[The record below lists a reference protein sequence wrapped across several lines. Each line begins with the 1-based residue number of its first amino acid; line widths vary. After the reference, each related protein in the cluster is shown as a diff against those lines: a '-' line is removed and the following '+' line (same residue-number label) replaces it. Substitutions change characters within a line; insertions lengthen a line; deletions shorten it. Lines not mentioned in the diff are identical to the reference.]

1 MFVVKTL
8 KLKIENPTKTKFN
21 LLEEEYEK
29 LNFFLKTGIDLGI
42 YSANKQQALRFYK
55 KIKQEKEYPLSIRN
69 DLIRISENKRFI
81 RIPVKGRRGGVWLP
95 VKVYEEIPSD
105 CKIRESKIKK
115 RNSYFILLLTIQKEV
130 EIKSY
135 SSILAIDLGEKVI
148 ATAVLSSNQR
158 PIFYGRE
165 IRGIRRHYSWLRKRL
180 GEKKLLKKIKQLGNK
195 EKRIVNYHLHKIAK
209 EIVVLATNTNSAIVL
224 GDLKGIRNSAKG
236 KRMNRIINNMP
247 YYKLTKYIEYKANW
261 QGIKVIKINE
271 RGTSH
276 ICSRCSSE
284 GKRPHQG
291 LFVCKNCGYRVNADY
306 NGAKN
311 ILKRSLEYISKDGAA
326 VEPALNCS
334 LTTEAPLK
342 DRSSSLPMA
351 A

>member
-1 MFVVKTL
+1 MK
-8 KLKIENPTKTKFN
+8 P
-21 LLEEEYEK
+21 
-29 LNFFLKTGIDLGI
+29 
-42 YSANKQQALRFYK
+42 
-55 KIKQEKEYPLSIRN
+55 EKEYPLSIRR
-69 DLIRISENKRFI
+69 DLIKISENKKFV
-81 RIPVKGRRGGVWLP
+81 RIPVKGRRGGIWLP
-95 VKVYEEIPSD
+95 VKGYEEIPSD

-115 RNSYFILLLTIQKEV
+115 RNDYFILLLTIQKEV
-130 EIKSY
+130 TIKSC
-135 SSILAIDLGEKVI
+135 SNILAVDLGERVI

-195 EKRIVNYHLHKIAK
+195 ESRVVNYHLHKIAK

-224 GDLKGIRNSAKG
+224 GDLEGIRKSAKG
-236 KRMNRIINNMP
+236 KRMNRIVSNMP

-276 ICSRCSSE
+276 ICSRCGSE
-284 GKRPHQG
+284 GKRVKQG

-311 ILKRSLEYISKDGAA
+311 ILKRSLEYISKDGAV
-326 VEPALNCS
+326 VEPAQNCS
-334 LTTEAPLK
+334 LTTEAPSV
-342 DRSSSLPMA
+342 RVE
-351 A
+351 